1 MAVARISIFAIQG
14 DLFRLYLLDDPTV
27 MVVASKL
34 SEGLDDIKDW
44 LIHSYQENP
53 WMERPTQCEQELR
66 WVEISIRPELQR
78 EAEVGLKAKPSRQ
91 GKKSSPSYRATEAL
105 HYRIPVVVGEIQD
118 GMLRVVLPTL
128 QRSFYC
134 EPDRDLK
141 ELVQHYAQ
149 EVLSGFSAREI
160 IQAGIPGL
168 SPAHS
173 ASPSPAAGGPGSE
186 KAQTTINSAVDLAPS
201 NSYKILRVN
210 LKLSALVRKARQ
222 RQTEVLESVASPMG
236 SKLHKAYGRESLWR
250 SIESALRENCSLL
263 LVGESGVGKTTLL
276 HKAAKELGQGPALE
290 PRVWQSSASR
300 LISGMRYLGE
310 WEERCLEAIG
320 ELQAFSGIL
329 CIASLRDL
337 ISAGGHDAHSSIG
350 AFLVPLLQKGDLQL
364 VIEAT
369 PTEWLVCRQLLPE
382 LAECLQVVR
391 VPNFERAEAINVLDI
406 MLHRSQ
412 QRYRFQMASGL
423 SETIFSLCER
433 FMPYAVFPGPAP
445 QLIPSG
451 KSWFKDT
458 DENKNSQRVVS
469 NMDIVRQFSK
479 KTGLPE
485 RFLRDDVRLSTSHLR
500 AELESEIIGQPEA
513 ISVALDLLS
522 KFKAGLNDPK
532 RPLGVLLLCG
542 PTGVGKTELAKV
554 LAEILFQDRKRLIRL
569 DMSEYAGYGACERLI
584 GSIYSDKPSDLV
596 RQVKAQPMSVI
607 LLDEI
612 EKADPE
618 VFDVLLRMLDEGK
631 LTDPLGT
638 TVSFQSAIV
647 ILTSNLGAEQMK
659 KIGLR
664 SKATGSFQGAAQ
676 QFFRPEFINRLDAVV
691 SFRSLEHADIYQ
703 IALKE
708 LRELK
713 SRPGIQRRGIQLSF
727 SAELID
733 ELVKRGHDQK
743 MGARP
748 IQRAIEQWVVAPLSE
763 FLSRRAKLAPKTRL
777 KLSWD
782 VGLRIE
788 IEDG

>member
-1 MAVARISIFAIQG
+1 MAVARISVFAIQG
-14 DLFRLYLLDDPTV
+14 DLLRLYLLDDPTIT
-27 MVVASKL
+27 VVASRL
-34 SEGLDDIKDW
+34 SEAIDDLKDW
-44 LIHSYQENP
+44 LIQSYQENP
-53 WMERPTQCEQELR
+53 WMERPTQFEQELR
-66 WVEISIRPELQR
+66 WVEIAIRPEFQR
-78 EAEVGLKAKPSRQ
+78 TEPEVSIKTKPGRQ
-91 GKKSSPSYRATEAL
+91 AKKSGPSYRSTEAL
-105 HYRIPVVVGEIQD
+105 QYRIPVVVGEIQE

-149 EVLSGFSAREI
+149 EVLSGLSARGI
-160 IQAGIPGL
+160 VQAGMPGL
-168 SPAHS
+168 SAGRS
-173 ASPSPAAGGPGSE
+173 TSVSSSAAGSRRDGSL
-186 KAQTTINSAVDLAPS
+186 TTNEAADSTAGTS
-201 NSYKILRVN
+201 FKILRFNV
-210 LKLSALVRKARQ
+210 KLSALTRKSRQ

-263 LVGESGVGKTTLL
+263 LVGDSGVGKTTLL

-310 WEERCLEAIG
+310 WEERCLEAIR

-369 PTEWLVCRQLLPE
+369 PTEWMACRQLLPE

-406 MLHRSQ
+406 MLNRSQ

-423 SETIFSLCER
+423 AETIYSLCER
-433 FMPYAVFPGPAP
+433 FMPYAVFPGPAA

-451 KSWFKDT
+451 KSWFQDNGAAKA
-458 DENKNSQRVVS
+458 SQRTVS
-469 NMDIVRQFSK
+469 NIDIVRQFSK
-479 KTGLPE
+479 RTGLPE
-485 RFLRDDVRLSTSHLR
+485 RFLRDDLPLSSSQLR

-584 GSIYSDKPSDLV
+584 GSIYSNKPSDLV
-596 RQVKAQPMSVI
+596 RQVKAQPMSVV

-618 VFDVLLRMLDEGK
+618 VFDVLLRMLDEGQ

-638 TVSFQSAIV
+638 TVSFQSSIV

-659 KIGLR
+659 RVGLVSR
-664 SKATGSFQGAAQ
+664 QVGSFKGAAS

-691 SFRSLEHADIYQ
+691 SFKALDQAEIQQ
-703 IALKE
+703 ITLKE

-713 SRPGIQRRGIQLSF
+713 SRPGVQRRGILLSF
-727 SAELID
+727 SS
-733 ELVKRGHDQK
+733 ELVEELVQRGFDSK
-743 MGARP
+743 MGARL
-748 IQRAIEQWVVAPLSE
+748 IQRAIEQTVVAPLSE
-763 FLSRRAKLAPKTRL
+763 FLTRHPKLEAGTQL
-777 KLSWD
+777 KLGWGGS
-782 VGLRIE
+782 LNIE
-788 IEDG
+788 QA